1 MAITRPAHNKN
12 INTPPPSFKNIDS
25 FSDKSIG
32 IANVDLHFN
41 ASVLRTASMK
51 HVDVLKGVFRFVPSI
66 IEAGDET
73 YIRRT

>member
-32 IANVDLHFN
+32 IANVDLHLMRQTT
-41 ASVLRTASMK
+41 SASMK
-51 HVDVLKGVFRFVPSI
+51 HVDVLKGVFRFVLSI
-66 IEAGDET
+66 IAGDET